1 MTLAESFRLLPHTN
15 SYKRDLELKPQR
27 YFPLNSLY
35 ITISWWTMGSSIVIP
50 KLSVLIVYQGSNDN
64 RSIFSGQ
71 NLSDKA
77 IFGKPKNV
85 QKQIAT
91 QKKVHRMTLC
101 IVDIHP
107 HIKFVQTLE
116 HWSSCIKKRESQFL
130 KKRSDSKL
138 TWNTLPW
145 YPSFWSLF
153 STSLKGDSYSARLQ
167 NPIQCTEG
175 VWRWYGGD

>member
-1 MTLAESFRLLPHTN
+1 MCSVFPASNSCILSFLVSASIAILGSVCIWVMTLAESFRLLPHTN

-35 ITISWWTMGSSIVIP
+35 ITISWWTMGSSVVIP

-116 HWSSCIKKRESQFL
+116 HWSSCI
-130 KKRSDSKL
+130 
-138 TWNTLPW
+138 
-145 YPSFWSLF
+145 
-153 STSLKGDSYSARLQ
+153 
-167 NPIQCTEG
+167 
-175 VWRWYGGD
+175 